1 MKISIRHNNTEIVI
15 DDNDNGTTIK
25 YSNLELIRMLE
36 KMSLEI
42 QAIETNYA
50 KSLEEPQATPTHV
63 GGLNIAKGLY
73 PQICVDFIPDGFNTT
88 NQKCVNCGFMKIHHP
103 SKTIIAGV

>member
-1 MKISIRHNNTEIVI
+1 MKISIKHNNTEIVI

-42 QAIETNYA
+42 QAIETNYH
-50 KSLEEPQATPTHV
+50 KSLEEPQPTPIHV

-88 NQKCVNCGFMKIHHP
+88 NQKCVNCGLMKIHHP

>member
-1 MKISIRHNNTEIVI
+1 MKISIKHNNTEIVI

-42 QAIETNYA
+42 QAIETNYT
-50 KSLEEPQATPTHV
+50 KSLE
-63 GGLNIAKGLY
+63 L
-73 PQICVDFIPDGFNTT
+73 
-88 NQKCVNCGFMKIHHP
+88 
-103 SKTIIAGV
+103 

>member
-1 MKISIRHNNTEIVI
+1 MKISIKHNQTEIVI

-42 QAIETNYA
+42 QAIETNYN
-50 KSLEEPQATPTHV
+50 KSLEEPQATPIHV

-88 NQKCVNCGFMKIHHP
+88 NQKCVNCGLMKIHHP